1 LHSIEVQK
9 ISATAFIVTINAKLQ
24 TTHSVTMSKE
34 FFNQYTTFT
43 VSDLDFIKHSFEFLL
58 DREPNTSILKEFNIA
73 TIGNYF
79 PDYLKLIPTYF

>member
-9 ISATAFIVTINAKLQ
+9 ISDTAFIVTINAKSQ
-24 TTHSVTMSKE
+24 TTHNVTMSNK
-34 FFNQYTTFT
+34 FFNQFSTFT

-58 DREPNTSILKEFNIA
+58 DRELNTSILKEFNLVA
-73 TIGNYF
+73 IGNYF

>member
-1 LHSIEVQK
+1 MAS
-9 ISATAFIVTINAKLQ
+9 NKL
-24 TTHSVTMSKE
+24 
-34 FFNQYTTFT
+34 T

>member
-9 ISATAFIVTINAKLQ
+9 ISATAFIVTINAQSQ

-34 FFNQYTTFT
+34 FFNQYAAFT

-58 DREPNTSILKEFNIA
+58 DREPNTSILKEFNIVV
-73 TIGNYF
+73 ICNYF